1 MSKRQEK
8 IAARKAEQQAFLKAR
23 EHYNMA
29 RFIQSHELGKQ
40 FFLEGKD
47 KLTDGEIAMLEQ
59 QMADN
64 QKIID
69 DYMER
74 EGINAKPEQEA

>member
-1 MSKRQEK
+1 
-8 IAARKAEQQAFLKAR
+8 
-23 EHYNMA
+23 MA